1 MSLHTSPTLQ
11 NGLRLCIVH
20 SWVENIARVQP
31 HTHGKVV
38 LLHCS
43 VNDLHNNL
51 LCKGLLE
58 RQLECHVTIAVCIT
72 VYRPNA
78 HKTCTHTHT
87 HTHTHQDLHNLIQGL
102 SAHGACQMRCTV
114 GPIAAIAPCNGS
126 LSSRRG
132 SPDMWALN
140 LTRAT
145 PFHWQLWSKSPAQRA
160 VAIPLDSLKG
170 CGEAWPEER

>member
-1 MSLHTSPTLQ
+1 ME
-11 NGLRLCIVH
+11 RLCCFTAVSMICTTTCCAKGCWNGNLNVT
-20 SWVENIARVQP
+20 SQSQYVSQYIDQT
-31 HTHGKVV
+31 HTK
-38 LLHCS
+38 
-43 VNDLHNNL
+43 
-51 LCKGLLE
+51 
-58 RQLECHVTIAVCIT
+58 RA
-72 VYRPNA
+72 
-78 HKTCTHTHT
+78 HTHT